1 MKNRLPPRF
10 WVGTI
15 FAASNAVVLAMT
27 LAWPDWIER
36 NFGLEPDDGDGSAE
50 RGWAIAFAVA
60 TVIFFTDA
68 VRFWWKAVRPP
79 IA

>member
-10 WVGTI
+10 WVGTVLGASS
-15 FAASNAVVLAMT
+15 AAVLAMT

-36 NFGLEPDDGDGSAE
+36 NFGLEPDGGDGSSE
-50 RGWAIAFAVA
+50 WGWTIAFAIA
-60 TVIFFTDA
+60 TVTFFTDA
-68 VRFWWKAVRPP
+68 GRICWRAVRPP